1 VDDDRDTTDALARL
15 VVHWGHASRS
25 AYDGFA
31 ALREAAVQHPDVVLV
46 DINMPHLDGC
56 QVARQLRLDF
66 SKHECFIIGFGGD
79 DEEITRQQCMD
90 AGIDMVLIK
99 PVESSVVETLLMLE
113 CERINGWHVEKP
125 LHPFSGPE
133 TNRSAGA
140 ELTHGL

>member
-1 VDDDRDTTDALARL
+1 
-15 VVHWGHASRS
+15 
-25 AYDGFA
+25 
-31 ALREAAVQHPDVVLV
+31 
-46 DINMPHLDGC
+46 
-56 QVARQLRLDF
+56 
-66 SKHECFIIGFGGD
+66 
-79 DEEITRQQCMD
+79 MD